1 MLDFIKEG
9 LLQVQPG
16 MLIWTLIT
24 FALLV
29 YVLWKYAWGI
39 IIDALDKRSQK
50 VEESIKH
57 ADHERKIADGLLAER
72 QKILLNAKQEAM
84 DIISKTKSRT
94 VEIKDNILNDTKKE
108 SEQLFNKAYRDIEQI
123 RRKALYDFKKDI
135 VDVTFRITNKFVRK
149 QIDYGEGARLIDHYL
164 EKYKEDVIKKQ

>member
-24 FALLV
+24 FGLLV
-29 YVLWKYAWGI
+29 FVLWKYAWGAMLDA
-39 IIDALDKRSQK
+39 IDNRSEK
-50 VEESIKH
+50 IENDLAH
-57 ADHERKIADGLLAER
+57 AKHERIIADELLVER
-72 QKILLNAKQEAM
+72 KKILMHAKEEAM
-84 DIISKTKSRT
+84 DIISKTKSRS

-123 RRKALYDFKKDI
+123 RKKALYDFKKDI
-135 VDVTFRITNKFVRK
+135 VDITFRISNKFVRK
-149 QIDYGEGARLIDHYL
+149 QIDYGEGARFIDHYL